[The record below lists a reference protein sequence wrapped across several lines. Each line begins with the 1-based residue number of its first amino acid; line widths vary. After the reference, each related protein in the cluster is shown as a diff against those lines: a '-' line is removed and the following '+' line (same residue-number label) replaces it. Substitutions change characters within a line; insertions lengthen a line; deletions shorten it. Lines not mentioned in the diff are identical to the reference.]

1 MEGGRPKPSWP
12 VLDNRFRLRR
22 SQGRNRGNP
31 PLLLIFTS
39 PPLPADFW
47 FSSRSNQD
55 DASRSPLDY
64 PATDSNTLIFI
75 RQIFSF
81 CVCPVR
87 IFMQIFFSSHRACV
101 HLLQNAKLV
110 FYYLI
115 VDDRSA
121 WSIFAKEISKIHRKR
136 CIIHGF
142 LRVTSFYLRSGRV
155 YSQRLFVEERKFR
168 ELVLLIEMIYSW

>member
-1 MEGGRPKPSWP
+1 MGALSQAGLFWIIVSGYVVPKGGIVATLHSC
-12 VLDNRFRLRR
+12 LSL
-22 SQGRNRGNP
+22 P
-31 PLLLIFTS
+31 P

-121 WSIFAKEISKIHRKR
+121 WSIFAKEISKTHRKR